1 MAKVPFSYQYQNIYN
16 SSIQPNI
23 VHSHNTALFEYNV
36 KYFLQKAISVFKFS
50 GLPEGWAQNYF
61 KYVLFGYGYI
71 SVFNTDKYGV
81 VCQECTL
88 GDRIS
93 LYKQPQRA
101 IVTNPIF
108 RNSIDLKLGVDG
120 EIIKLQ
126 PDYNGV
132 LDIVTTYAD
141 LMTLALETA
150 GVNLLNSKLSWLFFA
165 ENKTGAESF
174 KKMYDQ
180 IASGYPAVVVDRKL
194 LNDDGSVNWQ
204 MFTQNVGQNYI
215 TDKVLNDIATI
226 NNMFNSAI
234 GIPNANTQKKERL
247 ITDEVNK
254 RDSETEALVELWLE
268 TMRDDLKKVNEMFNL
283 DISVSYRFKNASS
296 EEVIADE

>member
-1 MAKVPFSYQYQNIYN
+1 MNNPPFTYQYQNVYN

-50 GLPEGWAQNYF
+50 GLPAEWAENYF

-101 IVTNPIF
+101 IVSNPVFKNTIEL
-108 RNSIDLKLGVDG
+108 DLGING

-126 PDYNGV
+126 PDFNSV

-150 GVNLLNSKLSWLFFA
+150 GVNMLNSKLSWVFFA
-165 ENKTGAESF
+165 ENKTGAETF

-180 IASGYPAVVVDRKL
+180 IASGYPMTVTDKKL
-194 LNDDGSVNWQ
+194 MNDDGTVNWQ

-215 TDKVLNDIATI
+215 TDRVLNDIATI

-234 GIPNANTQKKERL
+234 GIPNANTQKRERL
-247 ITDEVNK
+247 LVDEINK
-254 RDSETEALVELWLE
+254 RDDETQALIQLWLE
-268 TMRDDLKKVNEMFNL
+268 TLRGDIAKVNNMFNL
-283 DISVSYRFKNASS
+283 NIGVEYRFKK
-296 EEVIADE
+296 EDQEVLPNG

>member
-1 MAKVPFSYQYQNIYN
+1 MNKVPYSYQYQNVYN
-16 SSIQPNI
+16 ASVQPNI

-50 GLPEGWAQNYF
+50 GLPKGWAQNYF
-61 KYVLFGYGYI
+61 QYVLFGYGYI
-71 SVFNTDKYGV
+71 SVFNTDRYGV
-81 VCQECTL
+81 VTQECTL

-108 RNSIDLKLGVDG
+108 KNTIELKLGENG
-120 EIIKLQ
+120 QLIKLQ
-126 PDYNGV
+126 PDYSGV
-132 LDIVTTYAD
+132 MDIVTTYAD
-141 LMTLALETA
+141 LKTLALETA
-150 GVNLLNSKLSWLFFA
+150 GVNMLNSKLSWLFFA

-180 IASGYPAVVVDRKL
+180 IASGYPAVVVDKKL
-194 LNDDGSVNWQ
+194 LNEDGSVNWQ
-204 MFTQNVGQNYI
+204 MFTHNVGQNYI

-226 NNMFNSAI
+226 DNMFNTSI
-234 GIPNANTQKKERL
+234 GIPNANTQKRERL

-254 RDSETEALVELWLE
+254 RDMETQSLVELWLE
-268 TMRDDLKKVNEMFNL
+268 TMREDINKVNDMFNL
-283 DISVSYRFKNASS
+283 NITVDYRFK
-296 EEVIADE
+296 ETEKEITE